1 MKVYVITEKMN
12 PETGVSILFNKDR
25 FASKEVLLYQN
36 KTEAPKCINK
46 ALQKHRDECL
56 CLMAK
61 GYSIMDTLHII
72 TSIYLKDFSEH
83 SIPAM
88 RSNLARCAYYYSAH
102 IEELIHIV
110 GDYNF
115 KCKEIL
121 NKLNKLNKTPVD
133 SPVQPTSHAAISIL
147 DKNTDLILERI
158 KDCFA
163 EIHDLIL
170 TYPDRIFDLKEI
182 EYKIKENQTD
192 LGKFKT
198 LDDLTQC
205 YLSIKSLYIKRDEMK
220 KLKKDE
226 AEYKQAYI
234 VKCLKESGIDK
245 AIKKFNKLLQNI

>member
-1 MKVYVITEKMN
+1 MKVYKITEKIN
-12 PETGVSILFNKDR
+12 SEIGVSTLFNKDR
-25 FASKEVLLYQN
+25 FKSKEVLLYQN

-46 ALQKHRDECL
+46 ALQKHRNECL

-61 GYSIMDTLHII
+61 GYSIRDTLDII
-72 TSIYLKDFSEH
+72 TSIYLKDFSQKSVE
-83 SIPAM
+83 AM
-88 RSNLARCAYYYSAH
+88 RSNLARCAYYYSTH

-121 NKLNKLNKTPVD
+121 SKLNKTHTD
-133 SPVQPTSHAAISIL
+133 IPVQPTSHAAISIL
-147 DKNTDLILERI
+147 DKNTDSVLERI

-170 TYPDRIFDLKEI
+170 TYPDRIFDLKDI
-182 EYKIKENQTD
+182 EYKIKENQID
-192 LGKFKT
+192 LGKCKT